1 VRAGVLAGLAL
12 CAIVVALTMPASA
25 FNSGSNA
32 NDYFSESVQDIDEN
46 RAALGDKGWAFESAA
61 SFTPRLPRDGFDDQL
76 FQLINSYRS
85 DNGLAPAQEYEPL
98 RTHATIWSNRMAD
111 VGTDTYLTDKWYR
124 EDTSVVCSEV
134 SDVFSVSSAAKN
146 ATPQS
151 VLDYWL
157 ESHPAAATRLMMP
170 GTIYVGTGTVIENDI
185 EWTTLRLAQGSC
197 PGNPAEQVETPAQE
211 PAAPLDARE
220 EGDSIIFSIGPTSS
234 AQLGYEVQRLD
245 GTLWFLDGKG
255 FTDAGREVALN
266 DLPPGQYRIV
276 VPAQSGQASS
286 VSQEFAI
293 D

>member
-1 VRAGVLAGLAL
+1 MRAGVLAGLAL